1 MINYQVEDI
10 YSFLKIKSFNGGLP
24 HLHELYE
31 RVNKTFIK
39 EFNSDISGTIEYR
52 LNDYGYR
59 SDNNYNDLFYSTN
72 NEDYILGIGCS
83 LTEGIGVKNEN
94 TWLEKLGNKLGVKT
108 VNLGLTSG
116 TVDYCNYQLIQLYQ
130 ESTLTEKL
138 RLGKPWKNHNMP
150 IHVFVL
156 APPDGRFS
164 IINGDEMS
172 FFQDWNFAGLDT
184 FEPGTQGE
192 LVYKEKGEDVATVI
206 SSWSNKYGPTNR
218 WNNKYYKG
226 ELQVLNLLQEK
237 YNFFKFGW
245 EDFGVGFPKSVDGM
259 HFDETYHE
267 KIAKEFYK
275 LVKK

>member
-1 MINYQVEDI
+1 MTSYKVEDI
-10 YSFLKIKSFNGGLP
+10 YSFLKLKSFKIYDESPTGL
-24 HLHELYE
+24 EK
-31 RVNKTFIK
+31 RINKTFNK
-39 EFNSDISGTIEYR
+39 FNSDESGTIEYR
-52 LNDYGYR
+52 LNEYGYR
-59 SDNNYNDLFYSTN
+59 SDNNYNDLFYSN
-72 NEDYILGIGCS
+72 KSEDYILGIGCS
-83 LTEGIGVKNEN
+83 HTEGIGVENEN
-94 TWLEKLGNKLGVKT
+94 TWLEKLGNMLSVKT

-130 ESTLTEKL
+130 EYSLTEQL
-138 RLGKPWKNHNMP
+138 RLGRPWKNHNMP

-172 FFQDWNFAGLDT
+172 FFQDWNFAELNT
-184 FEPGTQGE
+184 FEPGRQGE
-192 LVYKEKGEDVATVI
+192 LVYREKDKDVATVI
-206 SSWSNKYGPTNR
+206 SSWSNKYGPMNR

-226 ELQVLNLLQEK
+226 EVQVLNLLQEK

-245 EDFGVGFPKSVDGM
+245 EDFGVDFTKSVDGM